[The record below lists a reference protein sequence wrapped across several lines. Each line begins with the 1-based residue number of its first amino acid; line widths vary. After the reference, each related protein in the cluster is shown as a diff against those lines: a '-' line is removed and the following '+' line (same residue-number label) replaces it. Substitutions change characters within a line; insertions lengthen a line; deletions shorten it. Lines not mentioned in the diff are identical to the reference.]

1 MEDVPGCDRQ
11 KTLKMVKHY
20 RGSCLPVETEFL
32 ISLSSDPS
40 GGSRVTV

>member
-20 RGSCLPVETEFL
+20 RGSGLCVETEFL
-32 ISLSSDPS
+32 ICLTSDLSRDC
-40 GGSRVTV
+40 RVTV